1 MRAGSSRCGM
11 WSTRTFT
18 PFWSPHSFVSLLSN
32 HVSYAGM
39 KWLHCSMRRVVPLIC
54 AGAWRASSIVSNELP
69 ATPAPAVARNFL
81 RLRVEGEG
89 LAGGGC
95 VLVRLLGRFEV
106 AILWRL
112 LVRRAVCL

>member
-1 MRAGSSRCGM
+1 M

-89 LAGGGC
+89 LAGCGS
-95 VLVRLLGRFEV
+95 VIVSLLGRF
-106 AILWRL
+106 
-112 LVRRAVCL
+112 